1 MPFMNLPVKIA
12 SRSSPL
18 ALAQIEE
25 IIRDLKAQGR
35 AFNYKILKFETA
47 GDKDKTTPLTNS
59 SDDFFTDTIDQALL
73 EGKAD
78 IAIHSAKDLPQNLHE
93 GLKIFAL
100 TQGLDDKDAWVGR
113 VHWKDLQPQAKVGT
127 SSVLRQKQILQMR
140 PDVTI
145 VNIRGTIDERLRLLK
160 EGKVDGIVVAACA
173 LKRLKLE
180 SEIKDIF
187 RWEGVP
193 LQGQLAVMG
202 RRGEH
207 DLENLFGNIDIRLR
221 YGKVTLVGAGPG
233 DCELITLKGI
243 KALTAADCVFYDYLV
258 DAGLLKHAPQAEH
271 IYAGKRKG
279 EHSLSQ
285 QDLSRMLKEK
295 AFAGKK
301 VVRLKGGDP
310 LIFGR
315 GADEIQ
321 YLRSYHIEVEI
332 IPGISSATGIPSS
345 LGIPLT
351 ARGVAS
357 SVAFL
362 SGHEEGEDKGNPKLV
377 PVPQADTLV
386 FLMGLTKLSI
396 IVASLQKSGWPP
408 ETPMM
413 IIANGTKPQ
422 EQIVKG
428 TLLTIEDLAKRQDLK
443 PPALIMVGKTIEF
456 YKPNPQK
463 TFLHCG
469 THPEVYRHLGKIL
482 HWPMIEIKPVSMNES
497 QQKNLL
503 KSFESAD
510 IIVCTS
516 WYAVEHFFSVLARLP
531 SSVLASPSSTVIPA
545 KAGIQNQEQLK
556 NKIFAVIG
564 RRTQQALQK
573 YNIQAA
579 VVAQEETAQGLLKA
593 ITQHINVQGKRILL
607 PRSSLPNPFLKEA
620 LVALQAL
627 VTEITIYENTKPA
640 KRDLPSVNIDGVI
653 FTSPSTVRNF
663 LTDYDTIPSSWQ
675 IMAKGPVTLKTLQ
688 EAGYDHAASLS

>member
-1 MPFMNLPVKIA
+1 MNLPIKIA

-35 AFNYKILKFETA
+35 AFNYEILKFETA
-47 GDKDKTTPLTNS
+47 GDKDKTTPLTDS
-59 SDDFFTDTIDQALL
+59 RDDFFTDAIDQALL
-73 EGKAD
+73 DGKAA

-113 VHWKDLQPQAKVGT
+113 VHWKDLPPKARVGT

-140 PDVTI
+140 PDVFI
-145 VNIRGTIDERLRLLK
+145 VNVRGTINERLQLIK
-160 EGKVDGIVVAACA
+160 EGKVDGIVAASCA

-180 SEIKDIF
+180 GEIKDIF
-187 RWEGVP
+187 PWEGMP
-193 LQGQLAVMG
+193 LQGQLAVVG
-202 RRGEH
+202 RRGDHE
-207 DLENLFGNIDIRLR
+207 LENLFGNIDIRRR

-243 KALTAADCVFYDYLV
+243 KALEAADCVFYDYLV
-258 DAGLLKHAPQAEH
+258 DAGLLKYAPLAEH

-279 EHSLSQ
+279 DHSLSQ
-285 QDLSRMLKEK
+285 DDLSRMLKEK

-351 ARGVAS
+351 ARGIAS

-362 SGHEEGEDKGNPKLV
+362 SGHEEDEDKDHPKLIS
-377 PVPQADTLV
+377 VPQADTLV

-396 IVASLQKSGWPP
+396 IVKSLQKSGWPR
-408 ETPMM
+408 ETLMM

-428 TLLTIEDLAKRQDLK
+428 TLSTIEDLARAQDLK
-443 PPALIMVGKTIEF
+443 PPALIVVGKTIEF

-463 TFLHCG
+463 TLLHCG
-469 THPEVYRHLGKIL
+469 TNPEMYGHLGKII
-482 HWPMIEIKPVSMNES
+482 HWPMIDIKPVSLSEA

-503 KSFESAD
+503 KSFGSAD

-516 WYAVEHFFSVLARLP
+516 WYAGDYFLRELRCIDPDVDF
-531 SSVLASPSSTVIPA
+531 T
-545 KAGIQNQEQLK
+545 
-556 NKIFAVIG
+556 NKVFAVIG
-564 RRTQQALQK
+564 HRTQKALQE
-573 YNIQAA
+573 YNIQPTI
-579 VVAQEETAQGLLKA
+579 VSQEETAQGLLKA
-593 ITQHINVQGKRILL
+593 ITQHMNVKGKRILF
-607 PRSSLPNPFLKEA
+607 PRSSLPNPFLRDA
-620 LVALQAL
+620 LITQGAV
-627 VTEITIYENTKPA
+627 VEEITIYVNTKPA
-640 KRDLPSVNIDGVI
+640 KRDLPSAGIEGVI

-663 LTDYDTIPSSWQ
+663 LTDYGTIPPSWQ
-675 IMAKGPVTLKTLQ
+675 IFAKGPVTLKTLQ

>member
-1 MPFMNLPVKIA
+1 MKIA
-12 SRSSPL
+12 SRASPL

-25 IIRDLKAQGR
+25 IIRDLKARGR
-35 AFNYKILKFETA
+35 AFNYEILKFETA

-59 SDDFFTDTIDQALL
+59 RDDFFTDAIDRALL

-100 TQGLDDKDAWVGR
+100 TQGLDDKDAWVSR
-113 VHWKDLQPQAKVGT
+113 VHWKDLPPGPKVGT
-127 SSVLRQKQILQMR
+127 SSVLRQKQILGMR
-140 PDVTI
+140 PDASI
-145 VNIRGTIDERLRLLK
+145 VNIRGTINDRLQLLK

-180 SEIKDIF
+180 AKIKDIF
-187 RWEGVP
+187 PWEGMP
-193 LQGQLAVMG
+193 LQGQLAVVG
-202 RRGEH
+202 RRCDHE
-207 DLENLFGNIDIRLR
+207 LEGLFGAIDCRR
-221 YGKVTLVGAGPG
+221 HFGKVTLVGAGPG

-243 KALTAADCVFYDYLV
+243 KALEAADCVFYDYLV

-279 EHSLSQ
+279 EHTLSQ
-285 QDLSRMLKEK
+285 DDLSRMLKEK

-351 ARGVAS
+351 ARGVSS

-362 SGHEEGEDKGNPKLV
+362 SGHEEDEDKGNPKLI

-396 IVASLQKSGWPP
+396 IVESLQKSGWPSQ
-408 ETPMM
+408 TPMM

-456 YKPNPQK
+456 YKPTPK
-463 TFLHCG
+463 KILLHCG
-469 THPEVYRHLGKIL
+469 THPEVYGHLGKIL
-482 HWPMIEIKPVSMNES
+482 HWPMIDIKPVSMDEAG
-497 QQKNLL
+497 QKHLL
-503 KSFESAD
+503 KAFESSD

-516 WYAVEHFFSVLARLP
+516 WYAAEYFIKSLLSIKPGLSFKS
-531 SSVLASPSSTVIPA
+531 
-545 KAGIQNQEQLK
+545 
-556 NKIFAVIG
+556 KIVAVIG
-564 RRTQQALQK
+564 KQTQKAFEGTDALD
-573 YNIQAA
+573 IF
-579 VVAQEETAQGLLKA
+579 VSREETAQGLLKA
-593 ITQHINVQGKRILL
+593 ITQHMNVKGKRILF
-607 PRSSLPNPFLKEA
+607 PRSSLPNPFLKDA
-620 LVALQAL
+620 LSAQGAIVE
-627 VTEITIYENTKPA
+627 EITIYINTKPA
-640 KRDLPSVNIDGVI
+640 KRDLPSADIEGVI

-663 LTDYDTIPSSWQ
+663 LTDYGRIPASWA
-675 IMAKGPVTLKTLQ
+675 ILAKGPVTLKTLQ
-688 EAGYDHAASLS
+688 EAGYKHAASLS